1 MLRLLTSTMRGVQS
15 HMLPALQCCQ
25 PVCTLMCN
33 HADPG
38 ELTASRALL
47 STLFSTRKDL
57 LQELLSEAELGFAWR
72 RVLPVPQ
79 GYDSGHLS
87 IALLKRL
94 NAASQ
99 SHVSAAGLE
108 QVVSR
113 RHILLIHSTHA
124 AHVLFLMNCP
134 TTV

>member
-1 MLRLLTSTMRGVQS
+1 MAAAHT
-15 HMLPALQCCQ
+15 
-25 PVCTLMCN
+25 
-33 HADPG
+33 DG
-38 ELTASRALL
+38 EDLSASRALL

-79 GYDSGHLS
+79 GFDSGHLS

-108 QVVSR
+108 QVVRAYREALVVVQPPMQMVRDGPKHCVVNCCGAMHSLFCR
-113 RHILLIHSTHA
+113 RRGKRH
-124 AHVLFLMNCP
+124 
-134 TTV
+134 

>member
-1 MLRLLTSTMRGVQS
+1 MAAAHTDSE
-15 HMLPALQCCQ
+15 
-25 PVCTLMCN
+25 
-33 HADPG
+33 D
-38 ELTASRALL
+38 LTASRALL

-79 GYDSGHLS
+79 GFDSGHLS

-108 QVVSR
+108 QVVR
-113 RHILLIHSTHA
+113 GWMKGGPVLCGRHATDA
-124 AHVLFLMNCP
+124 VLPSIAL
-134 TTV
+134 